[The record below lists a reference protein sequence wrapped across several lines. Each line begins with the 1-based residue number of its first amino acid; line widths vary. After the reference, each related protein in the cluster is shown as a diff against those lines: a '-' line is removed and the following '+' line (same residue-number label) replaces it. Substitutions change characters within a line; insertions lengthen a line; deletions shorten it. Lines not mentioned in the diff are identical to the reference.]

1 MPVVL
6 SEDEEDNND
15 LDATSMCCEEH
26 RVETFASWPH
36 VTPTPRAMA
45 RAGFYFMQQLT
56 TDAVRCIICKGIL
69 KLFLS
74 ILKFSSLFFCDSLS
88 PLRSVL
94 NITHPPPPPD
104 KEERKKI

>member
-74 ILKFSSLFFCDSLS
+74 ILKFSSLFFFL
-88 PLRSVL
+88 
-94 NITHPPPPPD
+94 
-104 KEERKKI
+104 